1 MKLEN
6 RIWCKLSE
14 ELVSAK
20 GDNNDWN
27 YSSKTLDIKEMCGE
41 LSRKIKSIMKN
52 IPGVIKISKQGDLL
66 EKLRWDSNRQSRK
79 KKRKN
84 KAWKEYGIILNVENY
99 KNVSSWQNEYEK
111 LKHENKIVENILCN
125 CKPLFKYVK
134 SKTEIHKKTLIL

>member
-1 MKLEN
+1 
-6 RIWCKLSE
+6 
-14 ELVSAK
+14 
-20 GDNNDWN
+20 
-27 YSSKTLDIKEMCGE
+27 
-41 LSRKIKSIMKN
+41 MKN

-84 KAWKEYGIILNVENY
+84 KAWKEYGIILNIENY

-134 SKTEIHKKTLIL
+134 SKTKIHKKR